1 MLGIPPLPPRWGTHL
16 VVNVPVSHLVL
27 SGSSSMV
34 IRRQCIT
41 LYKHLVAGLLVL
53 LLVVDE
59 ASRQAWLEVPVQT
72 GDPGT
77 GTICSI
83 AFPFFLFSSLC
94 VMYYKVSC
102 LTAASLWT
110 C

>member
-1 MLGIPPLPPRWGTHL
+1 M
-16 VVNVPVSHLVL
+16 VNVPVSHLVL

-41 LYKHLVAGLLVL
+41 LYKHLVASLLVL

-59 ASRQAWLEVPVQT
+59 ASLQAWLEVPVQT

-83 AFPFFLFSSLC
+83 AFPLFPLFFSMCYVL
-94 VMYYKVSC
+94 
-102 LTAASLWT
+102 
-110 C
+110 

>member
-1 MLGIPPLPPRWGTHL
+1 M
-16 VVNVPVSHLVL
+16 VNVPVSHLVL

-59 ASRQAWLEVPVQT
+59 ASLQAWLEVPVQT

-83 AFPFFLFSSLC
+83 AQYQQL
-94 VMYYKVSC
+94 VSAPI
-102 LTAASLWT
+102 L
-110 C
+110 